1 MDQQHEI
8 LTLEEVADYL
18 RVSERTVYDW
28 AQKAEIPC
36 GKLGTSWRFRRSDI
50 ERWVEE
56 KLGRKAGLEAVPIV
70 LRDILPV
77 DRVLVL
83 DAATKREAL
92 DALIDRLAAAP
103 QVRNREDLARE
114 VYRRER
120 LMSTGIGRGIAVPH
134 VRLTSVEDIV
144 MAAGVSKRDIV
155 DYESLDGRPVRII
168 LMVAANRDQHAE
180 YLKTL
185 ASLCA
190 LLREDSFREQILSS
204 QDPAQVHAL
213 LTQDR

>member
-1 MDQQHEI
+1 MPRNPNQRVNHMEHQHEI

-56 KLGRKAGLEAVPIV
+56 KLGRKAGPEAAPIV

-83 DAATKREAL
+83 DAATK
-92 DALIDRLAAAP
+92 
-103 QVRNREDLARE
+103 REDLARE

-168 LMVAANRDQHAE
+168 LMVAANRGQHAE

-204 QDPAQVHAL
+204 QDPAQIHAL
-213 LTQDR
+213 LTQDP